1 MCRIPSAHRYR
12 GPMEALGG
20 PRGLQGPPHGPGD
33 VPPHSRRIGVCLRAG
48 PVWQPWRRSPA
59 AYPRR
64 IAVYL
69 GGLLLLFF
77 SCFFLGFCRFRE
89 ARGRGAKVAARS
101 PHTLGA

>member
-69 GGLLLLFF
+69 GGLLFVVF
-77 SCFFLGFCRFRE
+77 
-89 ARGRGAKVAARS
+89 
-101 PHTLGA
+101 